1 MHEANNDLDGLTAA
15 ADIKIQLRPIGS
27 VTASM
32 RLPASK
38 TREMLDVLTVG
49 AAMAYG
55 TVGPVLTMWVGVAQ
69 GIPIGATIGIAC
81 FEAISA
87 GVICCRALF
96 WRRR

>member
-1 MHEANNDLDGLTAA
+1 MHEANDDLDGLTAA
-15 ADIKIQLRPIGS
+15 ADLKIQLRPIGS

-38 TREMLDVLTVG
+38 TREMLDVLMVG

-55 TVGPVLTMWVGVAQ
+55 TAGPVLTMWVGTAQ
-69 GIPIGATIGIAC
+69 GVPIVATISIAC

-87 GVICCRALF
+87 GAICWRALF
-96 WRRR
+96 RRRR